1 MRALTIAFEGSD
13 GAGKATQTNK
23 LVEYFEAQGKT
34 VARVSFPRYGKTLGG
49 KLLEEV
55 LKSERAP
62 LYDFSKTDP
71 IIGSALYAI
80 DRFESKA
87 YIEELISTHDVVIFD
102 RYVESNL
109 LHQGGKYTT
118 DEERIA
124 FAKFLFNL
132 EYGTYGLPN
141 PQLTVYLMLPFE
153 VTMSRAS
160 SRAEKTGGKVD
171 HVERDTNYVK
181 QGHDAGIFYAKHFG
195 WRLVECVDGER
206 ELTAQEVH
214 LKVLDVIKPNIL
226 VA

>member
-1 MRALTIAFEGSD
+1 MRAITIALEGSD
-13 GAGKATQTNK
+13 GAGKATQSK
-23 LVEYFEAQGKT
+23 MLAEYFISHGKKVAQ
-34 VARVSFPRYGKTLGG
+34 VSFPRYGKTLGG

-71 IIGSALYAI
+71 VVGSALYAI

-87 YIEELISTHDVVIFD
+87 YIEELIENNDVLIFD

-109 LHQGGKYTT
+109 LHQGGKYKTE
-118 DEERIA
+118 EERIA

-141 PQLTVYLMLPFE
+141 PQMIVYLTLPFE
-153 VTMSRAS
+153 VTMARAL
-160 SRAEKTGGKVD
+160 SRAEKLGGTVD
-171 HVERDTNYVK
+171 HVEKDVEYVK

-195 WRLVECVDGER
+195 WRLVDCVEEG
-206 ELTAQEVH
+206 TALSPEDVH
-214 LKVLDVIKPNIL
+214 TKVLESLRPNIEL
-226 VA
+226 